1 MTLQFRRHQSIIYCH
16 TINIRQPQDHWLFVL
31 LFTIRWTREMFLN
44 EARPPVLSESLRF
57 PQRGRQRERHNSFLC
72 FLSEKLTGKIYKK
85 RLTGQFNSRKK
96 NESQHQD
103 TRKNQVDLQT
113 LQFFRSS
120 GRNLKTVFPT
130 LCNTTRQLH
139 A

>member
-1 MTLQFRRHQSIIYCH
+1 MNHLLPLGSHETTGSMFCCLRSDGQGRCFFERSTSTCVIREFKIPTTWTAKRTSQFIPRSAC
-16 TINIRQPQDHWLFVL
+16 
-31 LFTIRWTREMFLN
+31 
-44 EARPPVLSESLRF
+44 F
-57 PQRGRQRERHNSFLC
+57 PSK
-72 FLSEKLTGKIYKK
+72 KLTTKIYKK
-85 RLTGQFNSRKK
+85 RLTLVTLIEETLLKKTRRKPASGYK
-96 NESQHQD
+96 
-103 TRKNQVDLQT
+103 KKQVDLQT